1 MSGKAKNPVKMADIC
16 FRTALKMSKYLYYR
30 TLHSRAMELVQHS
43 DTDKIPVYLNLIQWI
58 EWLMRV
64 LSEWL
69 LWRIVFIETYG
80 AIAAWVSVS
89 ELQYIIKHYFKSHY
103 RLLCSHNHTI
113 THPYHRT
120 IVLSQP
126 QCSTMFQLSICS
138 FMIHMRHQQPHI
150 KTKHRPYF
158 GATVWHHYPLSHC

>member
-1 MSGKAKNPVKMADIC
+1 MNWVAHEGS
-16 FRTALKMSKYLYYR
+16 
-30 TLHSRAMELVQHS
+30 
-43 DTDKIPVYLNLIQWI
+43 
-58 EWLMRV
+58 
-64 LSEWL
+64 SEWL

-89 ELQYIIKHYFKSHY
+89 ELQYIIKRYFKSHY

-138 FMIHMRHQQPHI
+138 FMIHMRHPSATTHQNKAQTLFRCDSVTSLSSQPLLASQPPFSHFNQKPPRKKHQILRQSAGHINQMSDELPVDAAAQQ
-150 KTKHRPYF
+150 
-158 GATVWHHYPLSHC
+158 